1 MKTTKE
7 KKTFTGLT
15 IGQITWAF
23 HSVCFCSTQV
33 DHFLEKSIF
42 SRTDHQDSARL
53 TLGGAFKD
61 ILKDRSFFTRLQSIH
76 YIGSYQVYTVRQIIH
91 KCWHFS
97 FLLRL
102 NQGSKQSGQT
112 LIMKRKK
119 DYTSLCLCME
129 VKSRSRLQGC
139 QGADKEPVAC
149 RLTSEALHELLFLLK
164 TSFLFST
171 SPPTPPC
178 YQQRQMKWEMTE

>member
-1 MKTTKE
+1 MKTTKQKK

-42 SRTDHQDSARL
+42 SRTDHQDSGRL

-61 ILKDRSFFTRLQSIH
+61 ILKDRSFLTLLLSIH
-76 YIGSYQVYTVRQIIH
+76 YIGSYQVYTVRQIIQNVDTL
-91 KCWHFS
+91 F
-97 FLLRL
+97 FLLWL

-112 LIMKRKK
+112 LIIKRKK
-119 DYTSLCLCME
+119 GLY
-129 VKSRSRLQGC
+129 
-139 QGADKEPVAC
+139 
-149 RLTSEALHELLFLLK
+149 LLMPGHG
-164 TSFLFST
+164 S
-171 SPPTPPC
+171 
-178 YQQRQMKWEMTE
+178 